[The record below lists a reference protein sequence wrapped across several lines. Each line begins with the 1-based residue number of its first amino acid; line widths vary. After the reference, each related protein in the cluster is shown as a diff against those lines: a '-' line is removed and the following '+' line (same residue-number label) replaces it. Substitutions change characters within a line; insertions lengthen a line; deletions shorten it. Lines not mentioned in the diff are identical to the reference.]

1 MMVFFSST
9 VHKGSLLFPYEIC
22 RSQRTHK
29 CYQSQVDDDIVADD
43 VATDDVADEV
53 ADVVAEDTA
62 EPTPPSPTP
71 AITPPPSQELP
82 STSQV
87 VPTPPPSP
95 IVQPS
100 SPPPQQQPSKTTDIS
115 MDLLN
120 TLLETYTTLTRKV
133 EALEQDKLDQA
144 LEITKLKQWVRRLEK
159 KNKLKVFGLRRLKK
173 VGTAQRVESSTDT
186 RKFAA
191 ITKGDEVAERDA
203 DVQGRQEESQA
214 QVYHIDLEHVDKVL
228 SMQDDE
234 PEPTELKEV
243 IEVVTTANLITEVVT
258 AVATTI
264 TAALI
269 TAAHSMS
276 YDDIRPIFK
285 KHFNSIVGF
294 LEKEEEQLEEEAS
307 KALKK
312 KSESSEQQAVKK
324 QKFDK
329 EMILLV
335 ERRYP
340 LTRFTLDQMLNNV
353 RLEVEE
359 KSKVSLELLRF
370 VRRQHLEGY
379 RPDFIVDVVEDFKE
393 YTLRDYYCWLKTY
406 CCWYKLKLLDNAA
419 DSRLR
424 LLEESA
430 AADDKMKK

>member
-1 MMVFFSST
+1 MVPLAFIFFLKI
-9 VHKGSLLFPYEIC
+9 HLLPSGLQQEANP
-22 RSQRTHK
+22 RALTSQRTHK

-53 ADVVAEDTA
+53 AD
-62 EPTPPSPTP
+62 
-71 AITPPPSQELP
+71 
-82 STSQV
+82 V

-173 VGTAQRVESSTDT
+173 